1 MTDLTDDC
9 WHRRGLGYR
18 SGCVFYRSKAVGGFA
33 AFNVAHVP
41 LNFLAFH
48 RQCQGTGHP
57 NTWRSSCTMCLI
69 VRMILSHF
77 SIRLLAA
84 VQQQVRVYH
93 PVDANLGLVYAVMLT
108 DDKDP
113 FGNEPVANV
122 VVWGQVSWWG
132 QQARPNKMVFDAT
145 VACFGCAICAL
156 TLIPAFV
163 GRPQS
168 MWLRDH
174 CTHCAAVR

>member
-1 MTDLTDDC
+1 
-9 WHRRGLGYR
+9 
-18 SGCVFYRSKAVGGFA
+18 
-33 AFNVAHVP
+33 
-41 LNFLAFH
+41 
-48 RQCQGTGHP
+48 
-57 NTWRSSCTMCLI
+57 MCFI
-69 VRMILSHF
+69 VRMILIDF

-93 PVDANLGLVYAVMLT
+93 PVDPNLGLVYGIMLT

-132 QQARPNKMVFDAT
+132 QQASPNKMVFDAT
-145 VACFGCAICAL
+145 VACFGCAMCAL
-156 TLIPAFV
+156 ILIPTFV

-168 MWLRDH
+168 MWLWDY
-174 CTHCAAVR
+174 CTHCTAVR